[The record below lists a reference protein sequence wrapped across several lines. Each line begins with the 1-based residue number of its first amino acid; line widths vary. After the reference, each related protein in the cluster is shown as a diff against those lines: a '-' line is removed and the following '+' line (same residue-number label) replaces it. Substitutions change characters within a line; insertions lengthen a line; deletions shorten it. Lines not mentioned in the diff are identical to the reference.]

1 MFLSE
6 SPESDQ
12 HKRKP
17 GLRSGASPSCL
28 HSCPHETFQT
38 REGPPG
44 DAGVDERPP
53 EAHTPSARSHS
64 SRGDTEVLAF
74 VLTAQRLPHWGSHGD
89 TQVTPTPPRVLPPP
103 LCHWRAQVMT
113 RCDAPRYSLCRGGGD
128 AVPAHQGHYSVCFP
142 GEDDLSTRTRPG
154 LCDLEPSPQTGSLPG
169 LGAAALCIV
178 DPESPAA
185 GGPGAGSPF
194 FRKDRAQCLPG
205 LGGGGSDRAVF
216 SGGHRSGQPGARGP
230 SGI

>member
-1 MFLSE
+1 M
-6 SPESDQ
+6 
-12 HKRKP
+12 
-17 GLRSGASPSCL
+17 
-28 HSCPHETFQT
+28 
-38 REGPPG
+38 
-44 DAGVDERPP
+44 
-53 EAHTPSARSHS
+53 
-64 SRGDTEVLAF
+64 
-74 VLTAQRLPHWGSHGD
+74 
-89 TQVTPTPPRVLPPP
+89 
-103 LCHWRAQVMT
+103 
-113 RCDAPRYSLCRGGGD
+113 
-128 AVPAHQGHYSVCFP
+128 CFP

-194 FRKDRAQCLPG
+194 FRKDGAQCLPG
-205 LGGGGSDRAVF
+205 LGGGGSDGAVF